1 MQRASHT
8 TSSKGISLLI
18 NYSQIAFIKSSTVIL
33 RPFMNCLIMIW
44 HFKVLPFIFER
55 FADKA
60 TPQPEK
66 TLSDAVE
73 VALTH
78 NHFRAVRPNIGNR

>member
-1 MQRASHT
+1 M
-8 TSSKGISLLI
+8 
-18 NYSQIAFIKSSTVIL
+18 F
-33 RPFMNCLIMIW
+33 CLIMIW
-44 HFKVLPFIFER
+44 LFKVLPFILER

-60 TPQPEK
+60 IPHPEK

-78 NHFRAVRPNIGNR
+78 NHFRAVRANIGNK